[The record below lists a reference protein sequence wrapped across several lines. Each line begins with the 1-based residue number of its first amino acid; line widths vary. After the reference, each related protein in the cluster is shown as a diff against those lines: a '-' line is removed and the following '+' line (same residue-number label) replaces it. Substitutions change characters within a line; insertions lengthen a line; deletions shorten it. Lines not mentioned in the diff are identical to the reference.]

1 MRRAA
6 APCRAG
12 RSGNLFVL
20 RLGCRQHP
28 VRIRFG
34 RPDAS
39 DAQVRNA
46 AAAVGADD
54 FIAALPNGYR
64 TEVAGTGVPLSAGQ
78 RQLIALA
85 RVLLADPAVLIVDEA
100 TSSLDLPGERAV
112 RRALR
117 TVSADR
123 TTLVISQ
130 RLDAAE
136 GADRVLLLG
145 DQGRIVADD
154 APDAVV
160 GQGHPACV

>member
-1 MRRAA
+1 M
-6 APCRAG
+6 
-12 RSGNLFVL
+12 
-20 RLGCRQHP
+20 
-28 VRIRFG
+28 
-34 RPDAS
+34 
-39 DAQVRNA
+39 
-46 AAAVGADD
+46 
-54 FIAALPNGYR
+54 
-64 TEVAGTGVPLSAGQ
+64 
-78 RQLIALA
+78 
-85 RVLLADPAVLIVDEA
+85 LLADPAVLIVDEA